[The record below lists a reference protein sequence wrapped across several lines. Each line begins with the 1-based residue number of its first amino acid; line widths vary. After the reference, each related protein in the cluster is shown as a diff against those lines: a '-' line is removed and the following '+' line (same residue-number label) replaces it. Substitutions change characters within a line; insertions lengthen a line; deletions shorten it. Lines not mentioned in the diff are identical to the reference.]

1 MVLNVDGAARL
12 GDAAAVE
19 AGGPAHALLA
29 TLDHAGRETGVPLR
43 ASATASDNR
52 HYAAG
57 LPTVE
62 IGMACPAIQTPTETA
77 DRVQTDTLLVATR
90 FGSPPALGRR
100 HGPAPGSS
108 DHWRRVSWRWWK
120 AKCRAG

>member
-1 MVLNVDGAARL
+1 VVLNVDGAARL

-90 FGSPPALGRR
+90 FGSPPALGRHPLWVVATVR
-100 HGPAPGSS
+100 HLAAPITG
-108 DHWRRVSWRWWK
+108 
-120 AKCRAG
+120 GG